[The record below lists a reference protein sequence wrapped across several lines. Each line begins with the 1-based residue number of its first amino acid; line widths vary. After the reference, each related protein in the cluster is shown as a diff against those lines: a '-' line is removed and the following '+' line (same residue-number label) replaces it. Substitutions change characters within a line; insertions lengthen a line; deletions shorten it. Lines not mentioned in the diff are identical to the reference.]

1 MLDAR
6 TREVEGSVAAI
17 LVGVAGFLVAAAWA
31 GTPSAWYDEAATRS
45 AVARPADELVDLLGN
60 IDAVHGLYYFA
71 ATGWADFTGDSITA
85 LRILSA
91 VGLGATASLTVC
103 LARRLA
109 TPATAWGAGLS
120 VVLLPGISWAG
131 VEARSYAWSAALAVL
146 SSLALVAAR
155 QHGGAGRWVGY
166 AVALTVSNWWFLF
179 SATMVLVHAT
189 ALAVVDRRLP
199 RAWLGAA
206 AISSAA
212 TVPLLVIAYGQRGQV
227 GHIDLSTGEVAVRVL
242 GGQVFT
248 GPAFR
253 SHGDLLWY
261 GAGATLAVLV
271 TAVVVS
277 GTVRPDRAGRR
288 DPLLL
293 PLAWAWATLPTLAVV
308 GAHLVGAD
316 IYQVRYLTFTV
327 PAVALLVGFGLTTY
341 RRARALLAAGLVL
354 AASRVWC
361 PITWPGQVRRG
372 LPRDGRPRRR
382 LACRRGRV
390 LGRREPGASR
400 SAIRS
405 PSTGPRTCSD
415 RVAGRVRHVV
425 RQHLPPRAVRR
436 EHVAGRRILQFQPAQ
451 APSDA
456 YARRLARLG
465 CRVVAETGRGRYR
478 ATLLQC

>member
-1 MLDAR
+1 MRR
-6 TREVEGSVAAI
+6 TREVEGSAAAI
-17 LVGVAGFLVAAAWA
+17 LVGIAGFLVAAAWA

-60 IDAVHGLYYFA
+60 IDAVHGLYYLA

-308 GAHLVGAD
+308 GAHLAGAD

-341 RRARALLAAGLVL
+341 PGRARALLAAGLVL
-354 AASRVWC
+354 AAVPGVVSHHLAGAKSAEDYRGMAALADDWRADAVVFSGAGSRGIAISYPEPFHGTEDV
-361 PITWPGQVRRG
+361 
-372 LPRDGRPRRR
+372 L
-382 LACRRGRV
+382 LAGS
-390 LGRREPGASR
+390 PAASGTLFG
-400 SAIRS
+400 SN
-405 PSTGPRTCSD
+405 
-415 RVAGRVRHVV
+415 
-425 RQHLPPRAVRR
+425 LPPRAVRR
-436 EHVAGRRILQFQPAQ
+436 EDVAGRRILQFQPAQ
-451 APSDA
+451 APRDA